1 MSSFL
6 RSAMH
11 HPSLTWFTFGGA
23 LATLAVVYGLPFV
36 WLYAGLAACY
46 GLRFFD
52 PMLASCETRA
62 TS

>member
-1 MSSFL
+1 MSSSL
-6 RSAMH
+6 RSAID
-11 HPSLTWFTFGGA
+11 HPSLTWFTLAAG

-52 PMLASCETRA
+52 PMLHSCPTRA